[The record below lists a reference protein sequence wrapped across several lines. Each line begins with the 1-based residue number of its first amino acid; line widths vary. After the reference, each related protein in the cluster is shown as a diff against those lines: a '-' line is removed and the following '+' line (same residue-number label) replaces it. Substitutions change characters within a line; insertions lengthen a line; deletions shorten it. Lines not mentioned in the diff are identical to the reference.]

1 MQRWIFRPT
10 FAPRKF
16 IVIIMKTILIIVGL
30 ALLLLVA
37 YKVAETIHR
46 LHHLHNCE
54 YRADQVITHD
64 DPNK

>member
-1 MQRWIFRPT
+1 
-10 FAPRKF
+10 
-16 IVIIMKTILIIVGL
+16 MKTILIIVGL